1 MKNSWDAYLKRQLRK
16 PRVKKAFEVEKRVLN
31 IGIRLARERRRKGLT
46 QQEVARKIG
55 TSAPQ
60 VSRTERKPEHVNMQ
74 TLMRYADA
82 VGMTLDMKLV
92 ARQHQP

>member
-1 MKNSWDAYLKRQLRK
+1 MKSSWDAYLEQQLKK
-16 PRVKKAFEVEKRVLN
+16 PKVRRAFDEENRVLN
-31 IGIRLARERRRKGLT
+31 IGIALARQRKRRGLT
-46 QQEVARKIG
+46 QEEVARQMG

-60 VSRTERKPEHVNMQ
+60 VSRTERKPERTNVQ

-92 ARQHQP
+92 AKR